1 MEDST
6 SLRDLEQTEGENALL
21 PGDLRVQ
28 PYMYEPRRPTITIA
42 SHPRTPARQNST
54 MKRLLIGWETRTGE
68 GSIFFFS
75 LF

>member
-21 PGDLRVQ
+21 PGDLRFQ

-42 SHPRTPARQNST
+42 SQDSESEDSSEAESDDEATPD
-54 MKRLLIGWETRTGE
+54 RLGNTDW
-68 GSIFFFS
+68 
-75 LF
+75 